1 MQGFRVFYAGLKDL
15 EELID
20 DCGGIPGAEDF
31 LQILVD
37 FYKYGAASVGWEEV
51 EKVVRNYPTLD
62 GDIRLG
68 LVYWNKGLYQ
78 QSGIMW
84 GQVVGIMVKP

>member
-1 MQGFRVFYAGLKDL
+1 MKDL

-31 LQILVD
+31 LGILVA
-37 FYKYGAASVGWEEV
+37 FEKYGAAYVGWEELA
-51 EKVVRNYPTLD
+51 KIFRNFPTLQENVMN
-62 GDIRLG
+62 GIS
-68 LVYWNKGLYQ
+68 YWNQGFYQ

-84 GQVVGIMVKP
+84 GEIVAIMVKP